1 MEDLKIVIGKNIQFL
16 RKKQNLTQQDLAD
29 KLNYT
34 AKAISKWERGD
45 SIPELETLILI
56 AKEFNVTLDYLVNEN
71 IDKSKADFLPSE
83 IKDKNQI
90 FMIALAVTIVWTI
103 SCIVFAYIMQVN
115 HDAKYELFVWS
126 VPSSFLVIPL
136 GIRKKE
142 KKIRVIFLSL
152 LLWTILIAFFYQF
165 ISYNLLLI
173 FLIGI
178 PAQLALFLWSKI
190 IVIK

>member
-1 MEDLKIVIGKNIQFL
+1 M
-16 RKKQNLTQQDLAD
+16 
-29 KLNYT
+29 
-34 AKAISKWERGD
+34 
-45 SIPELETLILI
+45 
-56 AKEFNVTLDYLVNEN
+56 
-71 IDKSKADFLPSE
+71 
-83 IKDKNQI
+83 
-90 FMIALAVTIVWTI
+90 
-103 SCIVFAYIMQVN
+103 
-115 HDAKYELFVWS
+115 
-126 VPSSFLVIPL
+126 
-136 GIRKKE
+136 IRKKE

>member
-1 MEDLKIVIGKNIQFL
+1 MEDLKIVIGKNIQSL

-71 IDKSKADFLPSE
+71 IDKSKSDFLPSE

-103 SCIVFAYIMQVN
+103 SCIIFAYIMQVN
-115 HDAKYELFVWS
+115 HVAKYELFVWS
-126 VPSSFLVIPL
+126 VPASFLVISL

-152 LLWTILIAFFYQF
+152 FLWTILIAFFYQF
-165 ISYNLLLI
+165 ISYNLFLI

>member
-83 IKDKNQI
+83 IKE
-90 FMIALAVTIVWTI
+90 IAQNYHYVFPRACAVDIILTYAKFTYYAQTDSI
-103 SCIVFAYIMQVN
+103 AYSKVKFN
-115 HDAKYELFVWS
+115 KFPLF
-126 VPSSFLVIPL
+126 
-136 GIRKKE
+136 
-142 KKIRVIFLSL
+142 
-152 LLWTILIAFFYQF
+152 
-165 ISYNLLLI
+165 NLLQ
-173 FLIGI
+173 
-178 PAQLALFLWSKI
+178 P
-190 IVIK
+190 

>member
-115 HDAKYELFVWS
+115 HAAKYELFVWS
-126 VPSSFLVIPL
+126 VPSSFLVISL

-165 ISYNLLLI
+165 ISYNLFLI